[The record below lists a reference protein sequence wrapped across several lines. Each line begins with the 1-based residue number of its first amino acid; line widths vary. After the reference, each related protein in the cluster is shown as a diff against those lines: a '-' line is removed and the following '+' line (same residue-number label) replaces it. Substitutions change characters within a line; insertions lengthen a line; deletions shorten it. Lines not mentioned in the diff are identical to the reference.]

1 MPLID
6 PQGKLFGKVNV
17 FDLLV
22 VLIVVGVLAFLGLKY
37 FSPSD
42 NQAYAQDCLVTIA
55 WGNVEPDT
63 AQWVKVGDQATD
75 GGGNVLLEVAEV
87 TVRPARVPVTTADGQ
102 MKVIDHPH
110 LKSVII
116 KAHMPRVAQ
125 SGNFEF
131 KGQEMKM
138 GINVIVSMD
147 KPVLGSVYKF
157 SGLILGIEFTPP
169 KGEYPAPLL
178 TP

>member
-6 PQGKLFGKVNV
+6 SQGKLFGKINV

-42 NQAYAQDCLVTIA
+42 NQAFAQDCQVTLA
-55 WGNVEPDT
+55 WGNVEPDI
-63 AQWVKVGDQATD
+63 AKWVKVGDQATD

-87 TVRPARVPVTTADGQ
+87 TVRPARVPVTTADGE
-102 MKVIDHPH
+102 MIVIDHPH
-110 LKSVII
+110 LVSVFIV
-116 KAHMPRVAQ
+116 AHTPRVAQ

-131 KGQEMKM
+131 KGQEMKI
-138 GINVIVSMD
+138 GISIIVSMD

-157 SGLILGIEFTPP
+157 SGLIMGIEFVPP
-169 KGEYPAPLL
+169 RGEYPAPLL

>member
-6 PQGKLFGKVNV
+6 PQGKLFGKVNIL
-17 FDLLV
+17 DLLV

-55 WGNVEPDT
+55 WGNVEPDI

-102 MKVIDHPH
+102 IKVIDHPH

-116 KAHMPRVAQ
+116 VAHMPRVAQ

-131 KGQEMKM
+131 KGQEMKI
-138 GINVIVSMD
+138 GISIIVSMD

-157 SGLILGIEFTPP
+157 SGLIMGIEFAPP
-169 KGEYPAPLL
+169 KGEYPTPLL